1 MSWCKH
7 FLKDK
12 GKHCFS
18 GTNGLF
24 PSLFCVSFGCFVTII
39 DYVSLGFGKLF
50 SSPAWSHKQKGFQ
63 LLNYIVWMFNKTTS
77 HVGTIGSFH
86 REPQWT
92 YPFFSQTD
100 SKHNICC
107 NFWSHF
113 NFCNLRCTK
122 RENIWSEKGY
132 LSETT
137 LSPQKRAK
145 SLLDTVSPTFHN
157 GNLVERRG
165 TTIPTATP
173 TELSVFCL
181 GYILSLYM

>member
-1 MSWCKH
+1 MWVQLAVSTENH
-7 FLKDK
+7 S
-12 GKHCFS
+12 GHIPFS
-18 GTNGLF
+18 VRQTANIIYVAISEAILT
-24 PSLFCVSFGCFVTII
+24 SVT
-39 DYVSLGFGKLF
+39 
-50 SSPAWSHKQKGFQ
+50 
-63 LLNYIVWMFNKTTS
+63 
-77 HVGTIGSFH
+77 
-86 REPQWT
+86 
-92 YPFFSQTD
+92 
-100 SKHNICC
+100 
-107 NFWSHF
+107 
-113 NFCNLRCTK
+113 LRCTK